1 MYGIIN
7 ALLTRAASNRD
18 ETKKKTKQDR
28 TKKKMTEARRARGS
42 SRGLPARR

>member
-18 ETKKKTKQDR
+18 ETKKKKNQIER
-28 TKKKMTEARRARGS
+28 KKK
-42 SRGLPARR
+42 

>member
-18 ETKKKTKQDR
+18 ETNNKKTK
-28 TKKKMTEARRARGS
+28 
-42 SRGLPARR
+42 